1 MKPIEVVKQ
10 LVKDNPNNMQLGELV
25 RQYIQELEPPMN
37 WIEGMSRSS
46 PYLSDSFRERKG
58 TFPGLD
64 AILNGA
70 NVDE

>member
-1 MKPIEVVKQ
+1 MEPIEVIKK

-25 RQYIQELEPPMN
+25 REYIRELNDLMTCQYSGLPSLESYKN
-37 WIEGMSRSS
+37 W
-46 PYLSDSFRERKG
+46 
-58 TFPGLD
+58 PGLD

>member
-1 MKPIEVVKQ
+1 MKPIDVVKK

-25 RQYIQELEPPMN
+25 RGYIRELNDLMTCQYSGLPSLESYKD
-37 WIEGMSRSS
+37 W
-46 PYLSDSFRERKG
+46 
-58 TFPGLD
+58 PGLD

>member
-1 MKPIEVVKQ
+1 MKPIDVVKK

-25 RQYIQELEPPMN
+25 REYI
-37 WIEGMSRSS
+37 
-46 PYLSDSFRERKG
+46 RE
-58 TFPGLD
+58 LD